1 LIFRHTDLDEKTQND
16 AKATYQKRHVY
27 IVVVSRVILS
37 FFASFCRFSRHFV
50 VFRVIFSFVFSTL
63 KALKQEKTRYKYS
76 AAFAPRPLPPVFG
89 DKSPGRACGAQG
101 VGFASQSDA
110 LRAPL
115 PAA

>member
-1 LIFRHTDLDEKTQND
+1 M
-16 AKATYQKRHVY
+16 
-27 IVVVSRVILS
+27 S
-37 FFASFCRFSRHFV
+37 FFAPKCRFSRQNV
-50 VFRVIFSFVFSTL
+50 VFRAIFYFIFNVL
-63 KALKQEKTRYKYS
+63 QALKQDKTRYKYS